1 MSAQNLRLG
10 LWAAVIGLAL
20 WFLAGLAR
28 QQPPP
33 PTVPAPA
40 PPPPAPA
47 PAPPKPQPCPGPG
60 PCPRPHDESNPV
72 GASIGGPQNA
82 DGTQLQCDLPGDQH
96 LKNCGGSDGAGLCV
110 FTSISHS
117 ARWQNV
123 DVLKDFRDW
132 MRRHPGGGYP
142 KKVDQMIAEICREK
156 GVPKPNYVQ
165 AEGSDLEILKAACK
179 SGRMPGV
186 TYSFSPTGRYGGA
199 RISHMVSL
207 PHADDHWFVVL
218 DNNFPQTYEWMS
230 PAEFRKTYTGGGGGW
245 CVVLLAPSPPPP
257 PHR

>member
-10 LWAAVIGLAL
+10 LWVVVVGLAL
-20 WFLAGLAR
+20 WFLAALAR
-28 QQPPP
+28 QQSP
-33 PTVPAPA
+33 PTLPTPAPTPA
-40 PPPPAPA
+40 PAPA
-47 PAPPKPQPCPGPG
+47 PAPPRPQPCPGPG
-60 PCPRPHDESNPV
+60 PCPRPHDEDNPV
-72 GASIGGPQNA
+72 GASVGGPRNA
-82 DGTQLQCDLPGDQH
+82 DGTELQCDLPGDQH

-132 MRRHPGGGYP
+132 MRHHPGGGYP
-142 KKVDQMIAEICREK
+142 KKVDQMIASICKEK
-156 GVPKPNYVQ
+156 GVPRPDYVQ
-165 AEGSDLEILKAACK
+165 AEGSGLEILKAACK

-207 PHADDHWFVVL
+207 PHADDRWFVVL

-230 PAEFRKTYTGGGGGW
+230 PAEFQKTYTGGGGGW
-245 CVVLLAPSPPPP
+245 CVVLLSPAPPPP
-257 PHR
+257 PHQ